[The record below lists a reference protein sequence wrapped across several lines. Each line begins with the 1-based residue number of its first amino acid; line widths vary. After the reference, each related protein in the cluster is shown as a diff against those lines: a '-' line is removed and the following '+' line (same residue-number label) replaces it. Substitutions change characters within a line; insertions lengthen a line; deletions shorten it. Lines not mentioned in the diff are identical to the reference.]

1 MNWTVLAAVAAG
13 GAVGSAARYIVTVL
27 VQRTFGTGFPWWTMS
42 VNVTGSFIMGVIV
55 TSIALRWSVG
65 QVGQAF
71 LMIGILGGFTTFSA
85 FSLDVATLVE
95 RNATATAGGYVLTSV
110 VLSIGALFGG
120 MALTRAVL
128 A

>member
-27 VQRTFGTGFPWWTMS
+27 IQRTFGTGFPWWTMS

-95 RNATATAGGYVLTSV
+95 RNATAAAGGYVLTSV
-110 VLSIGALFGG
+110 ALSIGALFGG

-128 A
+128 V

>member
-42 VNVTGSFIMGVIV
+42 VNVIGSFIMGVIV

-95 RNATATAGGYVLTSV
+95 RNATAAAGGYVLTSV
-110 VLSIGALFGG
+110 VLSIGALFAG

>member
-27 VQRTFGTGFPWWTMS
+27 IQRTFGTGFPWWTMS

-95 RNATATAGGYVLTSV
+95 RNATAAAGGYVLTSV

-128 A
+128 V

>member
-1 MNWTVLAAVAAG
+1 MNWTVVAAVAAG

-42 VNVTGSFIMGVIV
+42 VNVIGSFIMGVIV

-95 RNATATAGGYVLTSV
+95 RNATAAAGGYVLTSV

>member
-27 VQRTFGTGFPWWTMS
+27 IQRTFGTGFPWWTMS

>member
-1 MNWTVLAAVAAG
+1 MNWTVVAAVAAG

-42 VNVTGSFIMGVIV
+42 VNVIGSFIMGVIV

>member
-13 GAVGSAARYIVTVL
+13 GAIGSAARYIVIVL
-27 VQRTFGTGFPWWTMS
+27 IQRTFGTGFPWWTMS

-55 TSIALRWSVG
+55 TSIALRWPVG

>member
-42 VNVTGSFIMGVIV
+42 VNVIGSFIMGVIV

-95 RNATATAGGYVLTSV
+95 RNATAAAGGYVLTSV

>member
-27 VQRTFGTGFPWWTMS
+27 IQRTFGTGFPWWTMS

-110 VLSIGALFGG
+110 GLSIGALFGG

>member
-27 VQRTFGTGFPWWTMS
+27 IQRTFGTGFPWWTMS

-95 RNATATAGGYVLTSV
+95 RNATAAAGGYVLTSV
-110 VLSIGALFGG
+110 LLSIGALFGG
-120 MALTRAVL
+120 IALTRAVL
-128 A
+128 V

>member
-1 MNWTVLAAVAAG
+1 MNWTVVAAVAAG
-13 GAVGSAARYIVTVL
+13 GAIGSAARYIVTVL

-42 VNVTGSFIMGVIV
+42 VNVIGSFIMGVIV

>member
-42 VNVTGSFIMGVIV
+42 VNVIGSFIMGVIV

>member
-27 VQRTFGTGFPWWTMS
+27 IQRTFGTGFPWWTMS

-95 RNATATAGGYVLTSV
+95 LNATAAAGGYVLNSGL
-110 VLSIGALFGG
+110 LSIGALFGG
-120 MALTRAVL
+120 IALTRAVL
-128 A
+128 V